1 MSKMG
6 ELYLEKCM
14 DFERLHETS
23 MEWTEETWLEQVKQ
37 ERFTS
42 SCGTFDFSH
51 RYIYWFENYVSLMAA
66 RNVLELMGENYSEL
80 YDTATEQWCMTSTYQ
95 DLAWL

>member
-6 ELYLEKCM
+6 ELYLEKCI

-23 MEWTEETWLEQVKQ
+23 MQWDSETWGKQLEQG
-37 ERFTS
+37 RFIQS
-42 SCGTFDFSH
+42 GSAPDFKH

-66 RNVLELMGENYSEL
+66 RNVLEVMGETYAEL
-80 YDTATEQWCMTSTYQ
+80 YDSATEQWCMTSTYQ

>member
-6 ELYLEKCM
+6 ELYLEKCI

-23 MEWTEETWLEQVKQ
+23 MEWTEETWGEQAKAD
-37 ERFTS
+37 RFI
-42 SCGTFDFSH
+42 GRIDFSD

-66 RNVLELMGENYSEL
+66 RNVLDMVGEKYNELFDS
-80 YDTATEQWCMTSTYQ
+80 ATDQWCMTSTYQ